1 MIRFPEA
8 ERVLPELGD
17 LYEVATLFGDQAE
30 TRVLARVAHAGI
42 EFPIHGIVVGS
53 RRADAPTLALIGGVH
68 GLERIGTRVVLASMH
83 TFAQFLAW
91 DRTLATTLQEVRLV
105 FVPLVNPVGMW
116 QLRRSNARG
125 VDLMR
130 NAPPHPDGS
139 GTPLVGGHRYSPRIP
154 WYQGELGQPMEIEA
168 AVLCEFMREWV
179 LPSRA
184 AIVLDVHSG
193 FGSVDRLWFPYAYT
207 RRPFPSIAEA
217 FALKG
222 LLDDTLPHHIY
233 EYEPVSRNYRV
244 QGDLWDFLY
253 DERRTTGGPSP
264 GPFLPLTLELG
275 SWAWVRKNPAQLLD
289 VLGSFNPIRPH
300 RLRRTLRRHLP
311 LIEFLLRA
319 VAGSQAWSAFEPHER
334 QRLESEA
341 YRLWFS

>member
-1 MIRFPEA
+1 MVRFAEA

-17 LYEVATLFGDQAE
+17 LHEVLDLFGAQAD
-30 TRVLARVAHAGI
+30 THVLARVSHGGI
-42 EFPIHGIVVGS
+42 EFPIHGVVVGA

-68 GLERIGTRVVLASMH
+68 GLERIGTRVVLAGMH
-83 TFAQFLAW
+83 TFAQYLAW
-91 DRTLATTLQEVRLV
+91 DRMLAAALDEIRLV

-116 QLRRSNARG
+116 MLRRSNPRG

-130 NAPPHPDGS
+130 NAPPHPDAS
-139 GTPLVGGHRYSPRIP
+139 GTPLVGGHRYSSRLP
-154 WYQGELGQPMEIEA
+154 WYQGPSEAPMELEA
-168 AVLCEFMREWV
+168 AALCDFMRAWV

-184 AIVLDVHSG
+184 AITLDVHSG
-193 FGSVDRLWFPYAYT
+193 FGSIDRLWFPYAYT
-207 RRPFPSIAEA
+207 RRPFPSLAEA
-217 FALKG
+217 YALKC
-222 LLDDTLPHHIY
+222 LLDDTMPHHIY

-253 DERRTTGGPSP
+253 DERRKAEIE

-319 VAGSQAWSAFEPHER
+319 VAGSRAWSAFEPHER
-334 QRLESEA
+334 QRLESEGF
-341 YRLWFS
+341 RLWFAR